1 MRFIIR
7 YITHCSNSLNTSL
20 GFEVMSRR
28 AQRNQKAV
36 ARAARIDAE
45 REMKKWLL
53 ILLSGGILVAAAS
66 LGRLLL
72 MSP

>member
-1 MRFIIR
+1 
-7 YITHCSNSLNTSL
+7 
-20 GFEVMSRR
+20 MSRR